1 MKKSTKRE
9 LMGMRKMARLLDK
22 EMDKQEQTEFNRADV
37 THMMMNIIFREL
49 KQETNDYNNFDV
61 RR

>member
-1 MKKSTKRE
+1 MKKGTKRE

-22 EMDKQEQTEFNRADV
+22 EMDKQEQTEFN
-37 THMMMNIIFREL
+37 MMMNIIFREL
-49 KQETNDYNNFDV
+49 KLETSDYNDFDV